1 MSPFKPYLKPLPPPR
16 VYSAVL
22 APPRFFFLDRRNP
35 FLSQSVCIFHLSY
48 IMLFTIMFPWLV
60 PFHSL
65 DLSSNPTSLERTF
78 LTTVSKFGS
87 LQLYTINSFFPN
99 FYHYLQTFCL
109 LRIFPLRIKFLKVGI
124 DSQNIELTP
133 LRD

>member
-1 MSPFKPYLKPLPPPR
+1 MSPFKPYLKHLPPPR

-22 APPRFFFLDRRNP
+22 APPRFFFLQTGETPSCLRV
-35 FLSQSVCIFHLSY
+35 FVFFISY